1 MAGGNEGE
9 VDDDEC
15 EALGGRAAVGQPQ
28 VGQVHVADVG
38 VLQAEHPG
46 IGRQDR
52 IELAMADFDAQHL
65 PCATRQQAVG
75 EAAGGHAD
83 IQGIEAGAVDAGSL
97 QGGIQLVATPRDET
111 GRFGFQDAQGL
122 VGEDG
127 LGGACHGDF
136 AARAV
141 GEDGARLDQPS
152 CQRAGPDQA
161 PRDQRDIR
169 ARGHQ

>member
-15 EALGGRAAVGQPQ
+15 EALGRRAAIGQPQ
-28 VGQVHVADVG
+28 VSQVHVADVG
-38 VLQAEHPG
+38 VLQAMHPG
-46 IGRQDR
+46 VGCQNR
-52 IELAMADFDAQHL
+52 IELAMADFDAQYL
-65 PCATRQQAVG
+65 PCATRQQAMG
-75 EAAGGHAD
+75 EATGGHAD
-83 IQGIEAGAVDAGSL
+83 IERIEAGAVDAGSL
-97 QGGIQLVATPRDET
+97 QGSIQLVAAPRDET

-127 LGGACHGDF
+127 LGSACHGDF

-161 PRDQRDIR
+161 PLDQRDIR
-169 ARGHQ
+169 ACGHQ